1 MSEVE
6 LLFFED
12 QEQFSKLFFA
22 SFIYDFEFLEI
33 LQNEQN

>member
-1 MSEVE
+1 MSEIE

-12 QEQFSKLFFA
+12 QDQFSKLF
-22 SFIYDFEFLEI
+22 SDLFINDFEFLEI

>member
-12 QEQFSKLFFA
+12 QEQFSKLFFD

>member
-1 MSEVE
+1 MTEIE

-12 QEQFSKLFFA
+12 QEQFSKLFSD